1 VNSHRNWQ
9 GICCLSYYWTNRGHE
24 SMAKS
29 PAISDAQGRFISPV
43 VLRYLHAGL
52 PKSSAFLCVL
62 VPVVPLP
69 RYVTTCSRSML
80 GRATPDLP
88 ALMFARM
95 LLDSG
100 LYCASSTR
108 RSRLIW

>member
-1 VNSHRNWQ
+1 
-9 GICCLSYYWTNRGHE
+9 
-24 SMAKS
+24 MAKS

-52 PKSSAFLCVL
+52 PKSSAFLRLSSGCPAAAVCDNL
-62 VPVVPLP
+62 LSVDARP
-69 RYVTTCSRSML
+69 R
-80 GRATPDLP
+80 TPDLP
-88 ALMFARM
+88 AFKFARM